1 VEPLMVDRKLIADPN
16 THYGNGRQATRSFKW
31 QRITGAINILGLA
44 FLIWLVVSLAGADRA
59 AFVATIANPLVA
71 IATAL
76 MIVIALIHM
85 RIGMTEV
92 IEDYV
97 HGPANR
103 LALLLN
109 DIFTLAVAVL
119 ALGSLIKL
127 VFWG

>member
-1 VEPLMVDRKLIADPN
+1 VEPLMIDRKLIADPR
-16 THYGNGRQATRSFKW
+16 THYGDGRQATRAFKW
-31 QRITGAINILGLA
+31 QRITGAINIAGLA

-59 AFVATIANPLVA
+59 QFVSTIANPFVA

-76 MIVIALIHM
+76 MIIVVLIHM
-85 RIGMTEV
+85 RIGMREV

-97 HGPANR
+97 HGRTNR
-103 LALLLN
+103 LSLLLN
-109 DIFTLAVAVL
+109 DIFTLAVAIL